1 MLDAKKLNHL
11 LRFTDMQVKEH
22 ARTCNQCF
30 KGMNEGYLIDSCNT
44 VCSEKCARSFIGS
57 DNFDVEMNIWK
68 LEGDNN
74 YIYWTNWNE

>member
-74 YIYWTNWNE
+74 YIYWPNWNE

>member
-1 MLDAKKLNHL
+1 MLDVKKLNHL
-11 LRFTDMQVKEH
+11 LRFTDMQVKKH

-30 KGMNEGYLIDSCNT
+30 KGMNEGYLIDGGNT

-57 DNFDVEMNIWK
+57 DNFDVEMSIWE

-74 YIYWTNWNE
+74 YIFWTDWNE